1 MQWRSVKDMN
11 CSVARALSVVGERWT
26 MLILREAFLGRRRFD
41 EFQSGTGIARNIL
54 SSRLHALVEDGI
66 FERDENAGPDHHV
79 EYRLTKKGF
88 DLYPVVL
95 SLMRWGDTWM
105 ADEQGPPMTLTHRTC
120 GHATTPALVC
130 SHCGTAIEARA
141 MQANAA
147 PHAGK
152 MSRPASKTKMP
163 TRRRHE
169 TY

>member
-54 SSRLHALVEDGI
+54 STRLHALVAEEIFDRLED
-66 FERDENAGPDHHV
+66 AGPDHHV
-79 EYRLTKKGF
+79 EYRLTQKGL
-88 DLYPVVL
+88 DLYPVMIA
-95 SLMRWGDTWM
+95 LMRWGDTWM
-105 ADEQGPPMTLTHRTC
+105 ADEQGPPMTLTHRAC
-120 GHATTPALVC
+120 GHATTPTMVC
-130 SHCGTAIEARA
+130 THCGEQIDPRA
-141 MQANAA
+141 MQAHPA

-152 MSRPASKTKMP
+152 MSKPRIRA
-163 TRRRHE
+163 RRHHE

>member
-26 MLILREAFLGRRRFD
+26 MLILREAFMGHRRFD

-54 SSRLHALVEDGI
+54 STRLHALVENGI
-66 FERDENAGPDHHV
+66 FDRSDDAEPDHHV
-79 EYRLTKKGF
+79 EYRLTKKGQ
-88 DLYPVVL
+88 DLYPVMIAL
-95 SLMRWGDTWM
+95 LNWGDCWM

-120 GHATTPALVC
+120 GHATTPSLVC
-130 SHCGTAIEARA
+130 SHCGAAIEPRA
-141 MQANAA
+141 MQAHAA

-152 MSRPASKTKMP
+152 MAKPKPRA
-163 TRRRHE
+163 RRHHE

>member
-1 MQWRSVKDMN
+1 M
-11 CSVARALSVVGERWT
+11 
-26 MLILREAFLGRRRFD
+26 GRRRFD
-41 EFQSGTGIARNIL
+41 EFQSGTGIARNIR
-54 SSRLHALVEDGI
+54 SARLHALVEDGI
-66 FERDENAGPDHHV
+66 FDRDENAGPDRHV

-130 SHCGTAIEARA
+130 SHCRIAAIGKRARC
-141 MQANAA
+141 
-147 PHAGK
+147 
-152 MSRPASKTKMP
+152 RPTQCARTRRKDVARRSSKTKML
-163 TRRRHE
+163 TRRHHE

>member
-1 MQWRSVKDMN
+1 MQWRSVKDTN

-54 SSRLHALVEDGI
+54 STRLHALVADGI
-66 FERDENAGPDHHV
+66 FERNEEAGSDHHV
-79 EYRLTKKGF
+79 EYRLTKKGLA
-88 DLYPVVL
+88 LYPVMIA
-95 SLMRWGDTWM
+95 LMRWGDTWM
-105 ADEQGPPMTLTHRTC
+105 ADEQGPPMTLVHRTC
-120 GHATTPALVC
+120 GHATTPSLVC
-130 SHCGTAIEARA
+130 SHCGGAIEPRA

-152 MSRPASKTKMP
+152 MSKAP
-163 TRRRHE
+163 RRARRHHE

>member
-41 EFQSGTGIARNIL
+41 EFQSGTSIARNIL
-54 SSRLHALVEDGI
+54 SSRLHALVADGI
-66 FERDENAGPDHHV
+66 FDRDENAGADHHV
-79 EYRLTKKGF
+79 EYRLTKKGL

-95 SLMRWGDTWM
+95 ALMRWGDTWM
-105 ADEQGPPMTLTHRTC
+105 ADELGPPMTLMHRTC
-120 GHATTPALVC
+120 GHSTSPSLVC
-130 SHCGTAIEARA
+130 SHCGAGIEARA
-141 MQANAA
+141 MQALAA

-152 MSRPASKTKMP
+152 MAKVMSKAKP
-163 TRRRHE
+163 RTRRHHE

>member
-26 MLILREAFLGRRRFD
+26 MLILREAFMGRRRFD

-54 SSRLHALVEDGI
+54 STRLHALVADEI
-66 FERDENAGPDHHV
+66 FERSDDAGPDHHI
-79 EYRLTKKGF
+79 EYRLTKKGL

-95 SLMRWGDTWM
+95 ALMRWGDTWM
-105 ADEQGPPMTLTHRTC
+105 TDELGPPMTLMHRTC
-120 GHATTPALVC
+120 GHATSPSMVC
-130 SHCGTAIEARA
+130 SHCSATIDARA
-141 MQANAA
+141 MQAIAA

-152 MSRPASKTKMP
+152 MSKPRARA
-163 TRRRHE
+163 RRHHE

>member
-41 EFQSGTGIARNIL
+41 QFQSGTGIARNIL
-54 SSRLHALVEDGI
+54 STRLQALVAGGI
-66 FERDENAGPDHHV
+66 FERNENAGPDHHV
-79 EYRLTKKGF
+79 EYRLTKRGL
-88 DLYPVVL
+88 DLYPVMIA
-95 SLMRWGDTWM
+95 LMRWGDTWM
-105 ADEQGPPMTLTHRTC
+105 ADEQGPPMTLMHRTC
-120 GHATTPALVC
+120 GHATTPSLVC
-130 SHCGTAIEARA
+130 SHCGGAIEPRA

-152 MSRPASKTKMP
+152 MSKV
-163 TRRRHE
+163 TRRARRHHE

>member
-54 SSRLHALVEDGI
+54 SSRLHALVADGI
-66 FERDENAGPDHHV
+66 FDRDENAGADHHV
-79 EYRLTKKGF
+79 EYRLTKKGL

-95 SLMRWGDTWM
+95 ALMRWGDTWM
-105 ADEQGPPMTLTHRTC
+105 ADELGPPMTLMHRTC
-120 GHATTPALVC
+120 GHSTSPSLVC
-130 SHCGTAIEARA
+130 SHCGAGIEARA
-141 MQANAA
+141 MQALAA

-152 MSRPASKTKMP
+152 MAKVMSKA
-163 TRRRHE
+163 
-169 TY
+169 

>member
-54 SSRLHALVEDGI
+54 STRLHALVDDGI
-66 FERDENAGPDHHV
+66 FERNQDAGPDHHV

-88 DLYPVVL
+88 DLYPVMIA
-95 SLMRWGDTWM
+95 LMRWGDAWM
-105 ADEQGPPMTLTHRTC
+105 ADEQGPPMLLTHRAC
-120 GHATTPALVC
+120 GHATTPAMVC
-130 SHCGTAIEARA
+130 SHCGAAIDARA
-141 MQANAA
+141 MQTHPSPN
-147 PHAGK
+147 AGK
-152 MSRPASKTKMP
+152 LVKPKLHA
-163 TRRRHE
+163 RRHHE